1 MYIEKLC
8 WINTQASSTNVG
20 GLIKLNFCLFV
31 TDPEKQKLNSNL
43 GSCVS
48 ESWELGT
55 LKLAKS
61 IWTSKQQF
69 NIWVMEEVKRKL
81 YPSMIV
87 DGKAKSDDEMM
98 WNYKKWYKKGEMET
112 DPV

>member
-48 ESWELGT
+48 ES
-55 LKLAKS
+55 
-61 IWTSKQQF
+61 
-69 NIWVMEEVKRKL
+69 
-81 YPSMIV
+81 
-87 DGKAKSDDEMM
+87 
-98 WNYKKWYKKGEMET
+98 
-112 DPV
+112 